1 MPTFSPTMQ
10 LLWCAASSLQ
20 YGYHISAL
28 NSSQDSLRC
37 ADHRPW
43 LGLWGM
49 PACVDMSQ
57 SAFGLVTASYTLGGL
72 VSSLNASRL
81 VDGLGR
87 RKTAV
92 VAAWL
97 IVAGGFLMAI
107 GSSVTVL
114 VLGRMIIGLSCG
126 ISTVL
131 VPLYISEIAPNR
143 GGTGILTQLSICAG
157 IFLAQ
162 AISIPLSEPRTGKW
176 RLIGLA
182 SVAIAVAQVGE
193 VAQPLCGDRTALTN
207 RICCQIATS
216 SMMVETAPNRQTPI
230 YDIVDDHEREPI
242 SLEGP
247 SRACPTSTGHNATDE
262 SLTLVEVYRSK
273 DAAIKSSFWTLVLS
287 QLFQQ
292 TRILTAVS
300 PTNAKGVALF
310 VTIVNFA
317 MTLPAVYLID
327 RLGRRALLLIS
338 LSSMAVSTAVL
349 AFAINHSLFA
359 LASLCIVLFV
369 ATFSI
374 GLGPIP
380 FVLMGELP
388 PPEGTNWGLNFII
401 GSLVWR
407 TDFRFGNNFL
417 PDSFADLVRRA
428 RFAVISAVGYFVMA
442 RRLRATTASAVTAV

>member
-1 MPTFSPTMQ
+1 MPTFSSTLQ

-20 YGYHISAL
+20 YGFHISAL
-28 NSSQDSLRC
+28 NSSQDSIRC

-49 PACVDMSQ
+49 PACVDMTQ

-72 VSSLNASRL
+72 ISSLNASRL
-81 VDGLGR
+81 IDSLGR

-97 IVAGGFLMAI
+97 IVAGGSLMAI

-114 VLGRMIIGLSCG
+114 VFGRMIIGLSCG

-162 AISIPLSEPRTGKW
+162 AISIPLSESRTGKW

-182 SVAIAVAQVGE
+182 SVAIAA
-193 VAQPLCGDRTALTN
+193 A
-207 RICCQIATS
+207 QIATS
-216 SMMVETAPNRQTPI
+216 SMVVETAPNHQTPI
-230 YDIVDDHEREPI
+230 YDIVDDQEREPL
-242 SLEGP
+242 SMEESSRGGP
-247 SRACPTSTGHNATDE
+247 MSNGHNSGDE

-273 DAAIKSSFWTLVLS
+273 DTVIKNSFWTLVLS
-287 QLFQQ
+287 QFFQQ
-292 TRILTAVS
+292 TSGINAVMYYSVGILTAVS

-349 AFAINHSLFA
+349 AFSINHSLFG

-388 PPEGTNWGLNFII
+388 PPEARSATASAALGTNWGLNFII
-401 GSLVWR
+401 GL
-407 TDFRFGNNFL
+407 TFL
-417 PDSFADLVRRA
+417 PLRDFLSGGRTSGSGTIFY
-428 RFAVISAVGYFVMA
+428 FFSIISAVGYFVMA
-442 RRLRATTASAVTAV
+442 RRLRATTASTATAV

>member
-1 MPTFSPTMQ
+1 MPTFSSTLQ

-20 YGYHISAL
+20 YGFHISAL
-28 NSSQDSLRC
+28 NSSQDSIRC

-49 PACVDMSQ
+49 PACVDMTQ

-72 VSSLNASRL
+72 ISSLNASRL
-81 VDGLGR
+81 IDGLGR

-97 IVAGGFLMAI
+97 IVAGGSLMAI

-114 VLGRMIIGLSCG
+114 VFGRMIIGLSCG

-143 GGTGILTQLSICAG
+143 GGTGSRLSTWGSEVRIRICAG

-182 SVAIAVAQVGE
+182 SVAIAA
-193 VAQPLCGDRTALTN
+193 A
-207 RICCQIATS
+207 QIATS

-230 YDIVDDHEREPI
+230 YDIVDDQEREPL
-242 SLEGP
+242 SMEES
-247 SRACPTSTGHNATDE
+247 SRGGPTSNGHNSGDE

-273 DAAIKSSFWTLVLS
+273 DTVIKSSFWTLVLS
-287 QLFQQ
+287 QFFQQ
-292 TRILTAVS
+292 TSGINAVMYYSVGILTAVS

-310 VTIVNFA
+310 VTIGTSNS
-317 MTLPAVYLID
+317 
-327 RLGRRALLLIS
+327 RRSLLL
-338 LSSMAVSTAVL
+338 
-349 AFAINHSLFA
+349 
-359 LASLCIVLFV
+359 
-369 ATFSI
+369 
-374 GLGPIP
+374 
-380 FVLMGELP
+380 
-388 PPEGTNWGLNFII
+388 
-401 GSLVWR
+401 GSC
-407 TDFRFGNNFL
+407 
-417 PDSFADLVRRA
+417 
-428 RFAVISAVGYFVMA
+428 
-442 RRLRATTASAVTAV
+442 